1 MEREE
6 GSNSSACCTVLA
18 NGSAR
23 VARSLD
29 ALCVIVTV
37 SFETLVCEA
46 WNFMYLYV
54 DGICVVIVQE

>member
-1 MEREE
+1 ME
-6 GSNSSACCTVLA
+6 SAYCTVLA
-18 NGSAR
+18 NGSVR

-29 ALCVIVTV
+29 APCVIVTV

-54 DGICVVIVQE
+54 DGICVVID